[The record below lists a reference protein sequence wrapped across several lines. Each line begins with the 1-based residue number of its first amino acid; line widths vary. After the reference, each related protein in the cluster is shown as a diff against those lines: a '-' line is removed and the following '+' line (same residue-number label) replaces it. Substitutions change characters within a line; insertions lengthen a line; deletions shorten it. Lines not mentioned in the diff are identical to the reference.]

1 MGLKKSKRVG
11 LCANEQWEQRGGWRA
26 DRLSR
31 PSSGGEAS
39 SELPTEA
46 GESRCAGVETLVPP
60 NDTPRCRRF
69 GRSGS
74 VSPSGE
80 SRTVSGEG
88 PGDESA
94 DGEPAAGDC
103 GGRRAS
109 SSELSFSRSSGS
121 GSGSGCL
128 LFWSPEVEKARGVR
142 SSPEERRVKG
152 SGSGEGSLP

>member
-1 MGLKKSKRVG
+1 
-11 LCANEQWEQRGGWRA
+11 
-26 DRLSR
+26 
-31 PSSGGEAS
+31 
-39 SELPTEA
+39 
-46 GESRCAGVETLVPP
+46 VETLVPP

-128 LFWSPEVEKARGVR
+128 LFCVPEVEKARGVVRR
-142 SSPEERRVKG
+142 SPDERRLVKG
-152 SGSGEGSLP
+152 SGSGDGSP